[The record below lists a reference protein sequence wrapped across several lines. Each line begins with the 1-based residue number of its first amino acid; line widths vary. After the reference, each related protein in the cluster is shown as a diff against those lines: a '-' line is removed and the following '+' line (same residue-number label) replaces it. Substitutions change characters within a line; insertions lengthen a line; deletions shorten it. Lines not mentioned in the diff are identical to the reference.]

1 MAFSMVGVKRRGMH
15 SYTEHDLLAANVN
28 PVTGLATDY
37 LNLFNEAIML
47 FEMGLDM
54 PDMAEE
60 LTEWAP
66 HSVHVEHFE
75 RSGFEMKDVVIAA
88 YDEASP
94 ATFAPP
100 STPRCEQALA
110 VFASSIDILLSS
122 NILDDMARA
131 DLGGRLREMKAM
143 VSEMDLAYPRPRRG
157 PRSQPAKRR
166 RRAVLNPALNSA
178 KSRKSGDTPG
188 VALVFPNQGRILSL
202 EA

>member
-66 HSVHVEHFE
+66 HSYVEHFE

-94 ATFAPP
+94 AIRTAFD
-100 STPRCEQALA
+100 TCCEQALA

-131 DLGGRLREMKAM
+131 DLGGRLGEMKAM
-143 VSEMDLAYPRPRRG
+143 VSEMDSHIHGRVAIREASPQ
-157 PRSQPAKRR
+157 S
-166 RRAVLNPALNSA
+166 AVDAL
-178 KSRKSGDTPG
+178 
-188 VALVFPNQGRILSL
+188 F
-202 EA
+202 

>member
-1 MAFSMVGVKRRGMH
+1 MH

-66 HSVHVEHFE
+66 HSYVEHFE
-75 RSGFEMKDVVIAA
+75 RSGFEMKDVVVAA
-88 YDEASP
+88 YA
-94 ATFAPP
+94 AAP
-100 STPRCEQALA
+100 TAIRAGFDVCCEQALA

-122 NILDDMARA
+122 NIDDGMARA
-131 DLGGRLREMKAM
+131 DLVGRLGEMKAM
-143 VSEMDLAYPRPRRG
+143 VGEMDSHIHGRVKALETSPQ
-157 PRSQPAKRR
+157 S
-166 RRAVLNPALNSA
+166 AVDAL
-178 KSRKSGDTPG
+178 
-188 VALVFPNQGRILSL
+188 F
-202 EA
+202 